1 LKSLDTDDKASII
14 DDITNQLSTIA
25 LATEKEKGDTAFRD
39 SRWHEAARHY
49 RKALEIARGAPD
61 ADEDAIYEL
70 KQLVVKGDLYTI
82 ISTGKS
88 AFRKAQWDMAID
100 SYDEA
105 ITLLEDNR
113 ELLKQANTEENRKKL
128 ARILLQAAV
137 IRDKQSAA
145 RHLKEHEY
153 GAAIEKLEAIHDS
166 ITTSEFEQEQ
176 VFVAALEE
184 AELSIEQA
192 QKDRLLSD
200 KIAYLEGNFEALFTK
215 HYTGAPPESL
225 TERTVIFE
233 KQVGDI
239 LLFRL
244 QCVEIGH
251 GRPLQL
257 VMKYAHNLKTGTWR
271 FHSDTE

>member
-1 LKSLDTDDKASII
+1 LKSLDTEDKAAII
-14 DDITNQLSTIA
+14 DDITDQLRAIA
-25 LATEKEKGDTAFRD
+25 QSTEKEKGDTAFQD
-39 SRWHEAARHY
+39 SRWFEAARHY
-49 RKALEIARGAPD
+49 RKALEIARQAPD
-61 ADEDAIYEL
+61 TDQDEIYEL
-70 KQLVVKGDLYTI
+70 KQLVVKGDLYSI

-100 SYDEA
+100 SYDQA

-113 ELLKQANTEENRKKL
+113 ELLKQANTDENRKKL
-128 ARILLQAAV
+128 ARILLQASV

-153 GAAIEKLEAIHDS
+153 DEATAKLEAIIDS
-166 ITTSEFEQEQ
+166 ITASEFAQEQ

-184 AELSIEQA
+184 AQQSIEQA

-200 KIAYLEGNFEALFTK
+200 KIRYLEDNFEALFTK
-215 HYTGAPPESL
+215 HYSGAPPESL

-233 KQVGDI
+233 KQVGDV

-244 QCVEIGH
+244 QCVEIGR

-257 VMKYAHNLKTGTWR
+257 VMKYAHDLTTGTWS
-271 FHSDTE
+271 FYSDTE